1 MPLLL
6 KMMTEIGQNGM
17 NEVKF
22 MKEIYEAP
30 EIDIIEFST
39 DDIICTSIVLAADDD
54 GEWNSIW

>member
-1 MPLLL
+1 
-6 KMMTEIGQNGM
+6 
-17 NEVKF
+17 
-22 MKEIYEAP
+22 MKEIYEVP